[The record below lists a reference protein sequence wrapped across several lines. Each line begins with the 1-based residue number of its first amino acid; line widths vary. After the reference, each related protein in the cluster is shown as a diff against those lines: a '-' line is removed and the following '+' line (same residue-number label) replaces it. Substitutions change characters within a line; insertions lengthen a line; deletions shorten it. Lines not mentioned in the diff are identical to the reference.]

1 MWNVYIDEDMYYS
14 FENKDDAYYF
24 ASVVINQGRECLVKF
39 ETEVE

>member
-14 FENKDDAYYF
+14 FENEDDAYSF
-24 ASVVINQGRECLVKF
+24 ESVVINQGKECLVKF